1 MLTDDFVE
9 FVAQR
14 RQKVLICIP
23 NCAIQI
29 KLDDG
34 LRFAYG
40 FQLPLE
46 IGIPQLAGGDVR
58 CVFDDAEWNPVVIK
72 HRVVGSLNPDFP
84 TAFADAL
91 VLT

>member
-1 MLTDDFVE
+1 MTDDFVE

-14 RQKVLICIP
+14 RQEVVICIP
-23 NCAIQI
+23 DCAIQI
-29 KLDDG
+29 KLDDS

-46 IGIPQLAGGDVR
+46 IRIPQLACGDVR
-58 CVFDDAEWNPVVIK
+58 RVFDDAEWNPIVIK
-72 HRVVGSLNPDFP
+72 HRVVGSLYPDFP
-84 TAFADAL
+84 TAFADTL